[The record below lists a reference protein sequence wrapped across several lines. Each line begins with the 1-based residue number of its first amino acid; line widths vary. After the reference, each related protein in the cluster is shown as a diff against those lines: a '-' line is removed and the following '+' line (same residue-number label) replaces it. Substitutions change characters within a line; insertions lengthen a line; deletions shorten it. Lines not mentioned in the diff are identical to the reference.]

1 MIQCSYISFSGE
13 RSMSGV
19 VAYFLILG
27 VATGVALVLF
37 FGLKAVKLI

>member
-1 MIQCSYISFSGE
+1 MSVSGA
-13 RSMSGV
+13 

-27 VATGVALVLF
+27 GATAVALILF

>member
-1 MIQCSYISFSGE
+1 
-13 RSMSGV
+13 MSAI

-27 VATGVALVLF
+27 GATGVALAIF